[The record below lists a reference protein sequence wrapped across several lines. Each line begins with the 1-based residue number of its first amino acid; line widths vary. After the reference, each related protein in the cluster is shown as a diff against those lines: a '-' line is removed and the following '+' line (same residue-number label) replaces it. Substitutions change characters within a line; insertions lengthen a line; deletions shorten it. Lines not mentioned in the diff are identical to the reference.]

1 MNNKLNKLI
10 AEYNVEI
17 EQKRMMASVCMAY
30 GLSQSKDAKAA
41 WKSYDEHLANCKRLG
56 REINRLSGKQMVRL

>member
-1 MNNKLNKLI
+1 MTNKLKELI
-10 AEYNVEI
+10 AEYNIEM
-17 EQKRMMASVCMAY
+17 EQKRMMGRVCMAY
-30 GLSQSKDAKAA
+30 GLSQSKHANAA